1 MLIYLS
7 ITPRS
12 KSVARMGMTT
22 ARIFIVVGHWS
33 DLQRQSLCLASQSI
47 CHVPKKLNK
56 EKEKW
61 MSEIMSTLKLLK
73 MF

>member
-1 MLIYLS
+1 MLVYLS

-22 ARIFIVVGHWS
+22 ARIFIVVGHWP
-33 DLQRQSLCLASQSI
+33 DLQRQSLCLVSQSI
-47 CHVPKKLNK
+47 CQVPKKFKK

-61 MSEIMSTLKLLK
+61 MGEIMYVLKLLK
-73 MF
+73 LL